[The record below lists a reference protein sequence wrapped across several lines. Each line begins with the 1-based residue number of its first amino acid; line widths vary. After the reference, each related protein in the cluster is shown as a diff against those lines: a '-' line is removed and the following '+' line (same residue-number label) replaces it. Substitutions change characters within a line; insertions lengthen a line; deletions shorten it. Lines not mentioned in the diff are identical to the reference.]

1 MKISEAWLREWV
13 DPGMSTS
20 ELVHTLTMAG
30 LEVDGVAPAAPE
42 FSGVLVGQI
51 EAVEPH
57 PDAEKLRVCSVT
69 DGLSN
74 FQVVCGAP
82 NAAVGMKIPFAKVG
96 AELSARDAGAEA
108 LKIKKAKLRGVES
121 FGMLC
126 GASEL
131 GLEDVVDGL
140 LELPADAP
148 VGDDFRDY
156 LNLDDA
162 VIEVDL
168 TPNRGDCLSVLGV
181 AREVGVLARKPL
193 TPPKL
198 PTVPAKIDTTVAVS
212 LHAADYCPRY
222 AGRVICGIDNT
233 VASPF
238 WLREKL
244 RRAGLRSID
253 PVVDIT
259 NYVMLELGQP
269 MHAFDLDK
277 IAGDIVVRTA
287 NAGEKIVLLDGSELA
302 LQEGFLLIADQ
313 QQPLALAGIMGGA
326 SSAVSAETKHILLES
341 AYFAPEQHAGKARQ
355 VGMHTDSSHRFER
368 GVDRAGQA
376 RALERATE
384 LLLSL
389 CGGEPGPV
397 NNVEHAQAALSGG
410 KQVVLRESQITRILG
425 FEIPAADVEDM
436 FARLDFSP
444 EKTADGW
451 RISVPS
457 HRFDIALEA
466 DLLEELA
473 RVYGYENVPVEPPL
487 APMHFSLK
495 REAQLPSRVFRDR
508 LVARG
513 YREAVT
519 YSFIDP
525 EYHAL
530 FFPGLKA
537 VELTNPI
544 ASDMAVMRT
553 SLLPGLVK
561 TASYNLSRQQRR
573 LQLFEQG
580 LRFMLK
586 KDGEI
591 NQRASLAGLLCGERH
606 AESWL
611 SKPEAVK
618 APGQHPD
625 RFDFYDVKGDV
636 QAQLNQIAANSNDTI
651 EYHALNDSDGYPCL
665 HPGQSAAVCR
675 GNRRVGVL
683 GALHPKLLAAL
694 DIDMDIWL
702 FELDIPLISDKKVP
716 EFKELSKFPEV
727 RRDLAIIVDQA
738 IPVGDVLAAAKR
750 AAAGEL
756 QALVVFDRYL
766 GEGVGEGKQSIGLG
780 LTWQHPARTLQD
792 DEVATLTNK
801 VVTALQEQFDAQLR

>member
-341 AYFAPEQHAGKARQ
+341 AYFA
-355 VGMHTDSSHRFER
+355 
-368 GVDRAGQA
+368 
-376 RALERATE
+376 
-384 LLLSL
+384 
-389 CGGEPGPV
+389 
-397 NNVEHAQAALSGG
+397 
-410 KQVVLRESQITRILG
+410 
-425 FEIPAADVEDM
+425 
-436 FARLDFSP
+436 
-444 EKTADGW
+444 
-451 RISVPS
+451 
-457 HRFDIALEA
+457 
-466 DLLEELA
+466 
-473 RVYGYENVPVEPPL
+473 
-487 APMHFSLK
+487 
-495 REAQLPSRVFRDR
+495 
-508 LVARG
+508 
-513 YREAVT
+513 
-519 YSFIDP
+519 
-525 EYHAL
+525 
-530 FFPGLKA
+530 
-537 VELTNPI
+537 
-544 ASDMAVMRT
+544 
-553 SLLPGLVK
+553 
-561 TASYNLSRQQRR
+561 
-573 LQLFEQG
+573 
-580 LRFMLK
+580 
-586 KDGEI
+586 
-591 NQRASLAGLLCGERH
+591 
-606 AESWL
+606 
-611 SKPEAVK
+611 
-618 APGQHPD
+618 
-625 RFDFYDVKGDV
+625 
-636 QAQLNQIAANSNDTI
+636 
-651 EYHALNDSDGYPCL
+651 
-665 HPGQSAAVCR
+665 
-675 GNRRVGVL
+675 
-683 GALHPKLLAAL
+683 
-694 DIDMDIWL
+694 
-702 FELDIPLISDKKVP
+702 
-716 EFKELSKFPEV
+716 
-727 RRDLAIIVDQA
+727 
-738 IPVGDVLAAAKR
+738 
-750 AAAGEL
+750 
-756 QALVVFDRYL
+756 
-766 GEGVGEGKQSIGLG
+766 
-780 LTWQHPARTLQD
+780 
-792 DEVATLTNK
+792 
-801 VVTALQEQFDAQLR
+801 